1 MVPACLFPVGQ
12 AGERSAVRRGR
23 RRGAD
28 ARPGQRD
35 SHTLRQRLPV
45 QSGEFRKATSVLGIR
60 VEHIWAST
68 PQQNGH
74 VESFHNTL
82 KRDYVHTRDFESF
95 QDAAAWL
102 AVARK
107 DYNANRARSSIGWA
121 PPDGFLRLRERNNRQ
136 EDGAR

>member
-1 MVPACLFPVGQ
+1 MP
-12 AGERSAVRRGR
+12 
-23 RRGAD
+23 
-28 ARPGQRD
+28 
-35 SHTLRQRLPV
+35 
-45 QSGEFRKATSVLGIR
+45 VLGIR
-60 VEHIWAST
+60 VEHIWASM

-95 QDAAAWL
+95 QGAAAWL

-107 DYNANRARSSIGWA
+107 DYNANRVHSSIGWA
-121 PPDGFLRLRERNNRQ
+121 PPDGFLWLRERNNRQ